1 MNINSDGAEIEEAD
15 NLEVYGEWIK
25 FKDGDGTIVKIPPG
39 VVLRLMTFAL
49 SRFTEFED
57 GAWS

>member
-1 MNINSDGAEIEEAD
+1 MLFRS
-15 NLEVYGEWIK
+15 LEVYGEWIK